1 MHVGVGHDD
10 GDESLMP
17 STYRAGVARN
27 IIPAATHLQDIL
39 EDAIRDVAEIMN
51 QAEGQD
57 SNDDSE
63 DE

>member
-1 MHVGVGHDD
+1 MHVSIVHDD

-27 IIPAATHLQDIL
+27 IIPAATHSEDVLV
-39 EDAIRDVAEIMN
+39 DAIRDAAEIMN

-57 SNDDSE
+57 SDDDSE